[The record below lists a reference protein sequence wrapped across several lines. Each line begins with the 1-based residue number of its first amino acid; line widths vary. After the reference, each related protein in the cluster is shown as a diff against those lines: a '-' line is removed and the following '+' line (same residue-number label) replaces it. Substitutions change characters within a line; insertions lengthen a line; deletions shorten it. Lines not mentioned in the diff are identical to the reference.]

1 MANVQSIRASGVFS
15 GGRFVATIAAIR
27 TAIERRRLYL
37 RTHRELSALTVREL
51 TDLGINPT
59 MIPQIA
65 HVAAYG
71 K

>member
-1 MANVQSIRASGVFS
+1 MANVQSIGASGFFS
-15 GGRFVATIAAIR
+15 GGRIVATVAAIR
-27 TAIERRRLYL
+27 TAIARRRLYL
-37 RTHRELSALTVREL
+37 RTRRELSALTVREL

-59 MIPQIA
+59 MISEVA